1 MDKYKKKK
9 DSYNLV
15 LLFYG
20 DYYLYIGS
28 PLLYIM

>member
-15 LLFYG
+15 FMGIIICILVHHC
-20 DYYLYIGS
+20 YI
-28 PLLYIM
+28 